1 MKKKLIALI
10 LIVCLFAVMGLTG
23 CGSKPYSKYD
33 LSEYV
38 KVGEYKGLE
47 VEKINVSVSDEEVDT
62 QVKANVEKTKTTE
75 KKKEETVAKG
85 DKVNLDYEG
94 KIGGKTFDGGS
105 SKGYDLTIGSGEFIP
120 GFEDGLIGKEIGSK
134 QTLSLKFPADYNNTE
149 VAGKDVVF
157 TVTINY
163 VSVDKIPEYNDAWVA
178 KNSKVKTTAEYEKQV
193 KEQLLK
199 DKENQEKSSQK
210 GDLWQEIYDSSEVI
224 KYPEEEVNQYVKVLE
239 EQYQKM
245 AKSYSM
251 ELKDIWQQMG
261 IQSEEEYKEK
271 NKQAAQEYVKEQM
284 ISYYIADKENLSYT
298 KDDEKKLR
306 EQIESSGYTEDTFKE
321 NFGEDID
328 SYVEL
333 SLTYEKVLDFVYEQA
348 KVVDKKTKK
357 ETTKAT
363 EETKAKESTEST
375 QSTTE
380 GKGADDATSN
390 QEPGGADA

>member
-1 MKKKLIALI
+1 M
-10 LIVCLFAVMGLTG
+10 
-23 CGSKPYSKYD
+23 
-33 LSEYV
+33 
-38 KVGEYKGLE
+38 
-47 VEKINVSVSDEEVDT
+47 DT

-75 KKKEETVAKG
+75 KKKEGAVAKG

-94 KIGGKTFDGGS
+94 KIDGKTFNGGS

-134 QTLSLKFPADYNNTE
+134 QTLSLKFPTDYNNTE

-178 KNSKVKTTAEYEKQV
+178 KNSKVKTTAEYEKKV

-199 DKENQEKSSQK
+199 DKEDQEKSSQK

-261 IQSEEEYKEK
+261 IQSEEEYNEK
-271 NKQAAQEYVKEQM
+271 NKQGAQQYVKEQM

-306 EQIESSGYTEDTFKE
+306 EQIENSGYTEDTFKE
-321 NFGEDID
+321 NFGEDMD
-328 SYVEL
+328 SYIEL
-333 SLTYEKVLDFVYEQA
+333 SLTYEKVLDFIYEQA
-348 KVVDKKTKK
+348 KVVDQKTKK